1 MKGIKTVSAL
11 AAASAALA
19 AGSVSAEPKTPRQAQ
34 ALGRYELILIKD
46 ADGRDTLVRMD
57 KESGATWV
65 MRYGEY
71 PPAPK
76 GQVHYWMSVP
86 CVRGDTLAKC

>member
-1 MKGIKTVSAL
+1 LKIIKTVSAL
-11 AAASAALA
+11 AAAFAALA
-19 AGSVSAEPKTPRQAQ
+19 AGSVSAETKTPRQAQ
-34 ALGRYELILIKD
+34 ALGRYELMLIKD
-46 ADGRDTLVRMD
+46 ADGKDALVRMD

-76 GQVHYWMSVP
+76 GPIHYWMSVP
-86 CVRGDTLAKC
+86 CVRGDSLTRC

>member
-1 MKGIKTVSAL
+1 MNTLKTISVFV
-11 AAASAALA
+11 AASAALA
-19 AGSVSAEPKTPRQAQ
+19 AGAVAAETKTPRQAQ
-34 ALGRYELILIKD
+34 ALGRYELMLIKD

-76 GQVHYWMSVP
+76 GLIHYWMSVP
-86 CVRGDTLAKC
+86 CVRGDSHTRC

>member
-1 MKGIKTVSAL
+1 MKTIMTILAFGAALTAL
-11 AAASAALA
+11 AAASAA
-19 AGSVSAEPKTPRQAQ
+19 AETKTPRQAQ
-34 ALGRYELILIKD
+34 ALGRYELMLIKD
-46 ADGRDTLVRMD
+46 ADGKDALVRMD

-76 GQVHYWMSVP
+76 GPVYYWLSVP
-86 CVRGDTLAKC
+86 CVRGDNLAKC